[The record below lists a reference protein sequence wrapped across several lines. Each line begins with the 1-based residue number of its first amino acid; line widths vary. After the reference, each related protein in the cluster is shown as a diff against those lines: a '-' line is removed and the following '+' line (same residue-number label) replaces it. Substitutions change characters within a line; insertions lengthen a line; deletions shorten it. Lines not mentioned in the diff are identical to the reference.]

1 VTADRDSDDLRSE
14 ELEGKVDEDCNPV
27 FWLSCWL
34 MQTNTSIKSKFML
47 TRSLSIQELT
57 YLHKLFELS
66 NYYSMRQI
74 QLYLSEKTKCNLFA
88 VS

>member
-1 VTADRDSDDLRSE
+1 
-14 ELEGKVDEDCNPV
+14 
-27 FWLSCWL
+27 

-66 NYYSMRQI
+66 NYYSVRQI
-74 QLYLSEKTKCNLFA
+74 QLYLSEKTKCNIFV

>member
-27 FWLSCWL
+27 FWR

-66 NYYSMRQI
+66 NYYSVRQI
-74 QLYLSEKTKCNLFA
+74 QLYLSEKTTLLE
-88 VS
+88 